1 MKNNLP
7 LLLIIA
13 SAILIIGDF
22 IFLKGFDGGFWM
34 SILSSLFIILSM
46 VLLIRANKKRD
57 QN

>member
-1 MKNNLP
+1 MKKKIP

-22 IFLKGFDGGFWM
+22 IFSKGFDGGFWT

-46 VLLIRANKKRD
+46 VLLILANKKRD